1 MTAEASEAGSL
12 GDLAADG
19 ERPLNIALLT
29 YKGNPF
35 CGGQGVY
42 VRHLSREL
50 ARLGH
55 RVEVIGSQPYPVLDV
70 LDGRGPD
77 PVLTELP
84 SLDLY
89 RHPDPF
95 RNPGRDEYRDWID
108 ALEVATMW
116 TGGFPEPLTFSLR
129 ARRQLRARSGEFDV
143 VHDNQTLGYGL
154 LGDIGAPLVTT
165 IHHPITVDRQL
176 ELDAA
181 DGISRRMSVR
191 RWYGFTR
198 MQKRVARRLPSV
210 LTVSGTSRQ
219 EIVEHLGVR
228 DERIHV
234 VHIGA
239 DTDLFSPDPAVRQVP
254 GRIVTTS
261 SADVPLKGL
270 VFLVEALAKVRT
282 EHPAAHLV
290 VVGKRAED
298 GPVAQLIERYGLED
312 AIEFVK
318 GISDA
323 ELVDLVRS
331 AEVACVPSLY
341 EGFSLPAAEAMA
353 TGTPLVATTGG
364 AIPEV
369 AGPDDETCLAVPPGD
384 AGALAAG
391 LSRLLSDPELRAR
404 LGRAGRERVLN
415 HFTWARAAEGTVAH
429 YREAIARS
437 AAARGGRSAPAAP
450 AGSASATLAGSAA
463 PAGSMTATPAG
474 SSTATPADSTA
485 AALAGSASATLA
497 GSMTATPAGS
507 STATPAGSTAAALA
521 GSASATLA
529 GSAIATPAG
538 SSTVTPARSSTVTPA
553 GSAPAAPARSST
565 VTPARSATP
574 VPGRSAIP
582 AAGPS
587 ATPVPGRSA
596 PPAAGPSAG
605 PTAGPSVTPVPD
617 PSARPT
623 SGPSAGPTAGRSVT
637 PVAGRSV
644 SSVPGRSL
652 GPTVGQFAAPA
663 AGSSAA
669 PAAARSATSAP
680 GHPVGLTAGLSATP
694 VPDPSAEPTAGP
706 PVPPAGGRSV
716 VSGEVGADP
725 GAAAV
730 CDPPLENTDRESR
743 TPC

>member
-1 MTAEASEAGSL
+1 MTAEAREAGPRQ
-12 GDLAADG
+12 DLAADG
-19 ERPLNIALLT
+19 ERPLDIALLT

-55 RVEVIGSQPYPVLDV
+55 RVEVIGSQPYPVLDEDEAH
-70 LDGRGPD
+70 DGRLS
-77 PVLTELP
+77 LTELP

-89 RHPDPF
+89 RQPDPF
-95 RNPGRDEYRDWID
+95 RTPARDEYRDWVD

-129 ARRQLRARSGEFDV
+129 ARRHLRALRGRFDV

-181 DGISRRMSVR
+181 EGWQRRYSVR
-191 RWYGFTR
+191 RWYAFTR

-219 EIVEHLGVR
+219 EIVDHLGVR
-228 DERIHV
+228 EDRIHV

-239 DTDLFSPDPAVRQVP
+239 DTDLFSPNPAVPQVS

-270 VFLVEALAKVRT
+270 IFLIEALAKVRT
-282 EHPAAHLV
+282 EHPGAHLV

-298 GPVAQLIERYGLED
+298 GPVAQAIERYGLEGSVD
-312 AIEFVK
+312 FVK

-369 AGPDDETCLAVPPGD
+369 AGRDGETCLAVPPGD
-384 AGALAAG
+384 AGALAAA
-391 LSRLLSDPELRAR
+391 LSRLLGDPALRAR
-404 LGRAGRERVLN
+404 LGAAGRERVLER
-415 HFTWARAAEGTVAH
+415 FTWARAAEGTVTR

-437 AAARGGRSAPAAP
+437 ESPTSRTSPT
-450 AGSASATLAGSAA
+450 S
-463 PAGSMTATPAG
+463 
-474 SSTATPADSTA
+474 
-485 AALAGSASATLA
+485 
-497 GSMTATPAGS
+497 
-507 STATPAGSTAAALA
+507 
-521 GSASATLA
+521 
-529 GSAIATPAG
+529 
-538 SSTVTPARSSTVTPA
+538 
-553 GSAPAAPARSST
+553 
-565 VTPARSATP
+565 TP
-574 VPGRSAIP
+574 VRPQ
-582 AAGPS
+582 AA
-587 ATPVPGRSA
+587 
-596 PPAAGPSAG
+596 
-605 PTAGPSVTPVPD
+605 
-617 PSARPT
+617 
-623 SGPSAGPTAGRSVT
+623 
-637 PVAGRSV
+637 
-644 SSVPGRSL
+644 
-652 GPTVGQFAAPA
+652 
-663 AGSSAA
+663 
-669 PAAARSATSAP
+669 
-680 GHPVGLTAGLSATP
+680 
-694 VPDPSAEPTAGP
+694 
-706 PVPPAGGRSV
+706 
-716 VSGEVGADP
+716 
-725 GAAAV
+725 AAAV
-730 CDPPLENTDRESR
+730 IEEPLTADRESR
-743 TPC
+743 ASC